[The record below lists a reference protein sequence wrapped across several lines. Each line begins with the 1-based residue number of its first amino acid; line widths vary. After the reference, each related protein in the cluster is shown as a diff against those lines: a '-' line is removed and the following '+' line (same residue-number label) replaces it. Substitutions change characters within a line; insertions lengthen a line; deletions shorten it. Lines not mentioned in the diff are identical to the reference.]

1 MTKKNTTDSK
11 KIAVTETTRAFTRT
25 TTAHPTRTK
34 ASHHVSSIVL
44 SQNLTTLDEPE
55 LQSLYALFSWVA
67 NQQNAAEE
75 TVKSM
80 TEAYLAINDITDT
93 PRDSYDAAIRFLVD
107 LRINDLKN

>member
-1 MTKKNTTDSK
+1 MTKKTTTDSK
-11 KIAVTETTRAFTRT
+11 KIAATETPKLSTGA
-25 TTAHPTRTK
+25 TTARPARTK

-44 SQNLTTLDEPE
+44 SQGLATLGEPE
-55 LQSLYALFSWVA
+55 LQSLYALFAWVA

-93 PRDSYDAAIRFLVD
+93 PKDSYDAAIRFLVD
-107 LRINDLKN
+107 LRIDDLKN